1 MGQDFQRALAGGLKD
16 GWLDA
21 LNDHKAECSKE
32 EPEWATRKASGEA
45 LAILTEAIP
54 EMIGGRLT

>member
-21 LNDHKAECSKE
+21 LNDHKAKCSE
-32 EPEWATRKASGEA
+32 EPVGG
-45 LAILTEAIP
+45 P
-54 EMIGGRLT
+54 QGIGGRWLF